1 MNLQWYPGH
10 MTKARRAMEEQLKL
24 IDVLVEIRDARIPLT
39 SANPDLAQMGRGKPR
54 ILFLNKADLAD
65 PEATKAWKEHFLTE
79 GYGVAAGDARK
90 RDSAQSLL
98 KQLDVW
104 CRDKKERDLKRGI
117 KNRPVRIM
125 IAGIPNVG
133 KSTLIN
139 SMAGRAS
146 TKTGNKPGVTRGIQW
161 IRLNAS
167 LELMD
172 TPGILWPKFEDEKV
186 GLHLAL
192 MGAIKEDIIP
202 REELAAA
209 GIRCLEKRYPLALTE
224 KYEIDEHD
232 PILYLEK
239 LAVKQGLLLKGGDPD
254 RNLAAG
260 RLLNDLQ
267 NGRMGS
273 LSLEWVSDTEEK
285 EKN

>member
-10 MTKARRAMEEQLKL
+10 MTKARRAMEEHLKL
-24 IDVLVEIRDARIPLT
+24 IDVLVEIRDARIPLA
-39 SANPDLAQMGRGKPR
+39 SANPDLAQMGQGKPR

-65 PEATKAWKEHFLTE
+65 PEATMAWKEHFLAE
-79 GYGVAAGDARK
+79 GFGVVAGDARK
-90 RDSAQSLL
+90 RDAAQSLV
-98 KQLDVW
+98 KQLDVL
-104 CRDKKERDLKRGI
+104 CRKKKERDLKRGI
-117 KNRPVRIM
+117 KNRPLRIM

-161 IRLNAS
+161 IRLS
-167 LELMD
+167 STLELMD

-192 MGAIKEDIIP
+192 MGAIKEDIIQ

-209 GIRCLEKRYPLALTE
+209 GIRCLNERYPWALPD
-224 KYEIDEHD
+224 KYELEVSD
-232 PILYLEK
+232 PLFYLEQ
-239 LAVKQGLLLKGGDPD
+239 LAVKHGLLLKGGAPD
-254 RNLAAG
+254 RELAAG
-260 RLLNDLQ
+260 RMLSDLQ
-267 NGRMGS
+267 NGRLGP